1 MSQGEQVQAR
11 LEQAVRAVREK
22 RALEQRL
29 AAAQQHLESTRA
41 RAVELRAALE
51 REDEDVERLES
62 FSPTRIWAT
71 LTGSRAGDLE
81 REAAERE
88 AARYAVAEA
97 EARRE
102 SAERD
107 CAALQERLRAIG
119 DVEPAYQQA
128 LADKDAWVR
137 GHDADT
143 ARELAD
149 IAERRG
155 ALLAEDTEAR
165 EAHAA
170 GVAAHAQL
178 QEADR
183 LLGDAG
189 SWSTWDAFGGG
200 MLSDVMKYQK
210 LDRCLAPSTCSSTT
224 SSPTWRCAPVSRR
237 RAAGCGKRWEPW
249 SVPSSRWRTAD
260 AASGRSSP
268 SWTPAGNGSS
278 WPDRAM
284 AG

>member
-210 LDRCLAPSTCSSTT
+210 LDQATEVLRRADLALAGFSRELADVGLGAVGGVEVGSMPRAIVSLED
-224 SSPTWRCAPVSRR
+224 RGRRIGEELAELDSRR
-237 RAAGCGKRWEPW
+237 ER
-249 SVPSSRWRTAD
+249 VL
-260 AASGRSSP
+260 
-268 SWTPAGNGSS
+268 
-278 WPDRAM
+278 M
-284 AG
+284 A